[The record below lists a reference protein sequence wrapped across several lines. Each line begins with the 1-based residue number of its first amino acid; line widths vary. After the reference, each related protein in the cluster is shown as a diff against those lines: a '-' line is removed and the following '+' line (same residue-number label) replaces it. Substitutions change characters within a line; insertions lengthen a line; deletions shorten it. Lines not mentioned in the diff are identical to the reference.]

1 MLLPALGCGA
11 GSSPS
16 ELIVF
21 HAGSLATPFKQIAE
35 AFGKRHPET
44 TILLESAG
52 SLTNARKIT
61 DLGRECDVLAVA
73 DYRIIDDLLIPQYA
87 DWTIHFADNEIVVAY
102 GGGSRRSEELNADNW
117 YEILLDEEVRFGR
130 SDPASDPGGYRSI
143 FVVKLAEAYYEA
155 PGLAEKLLAKNRE
168 YIRPKSTDLLALL
181 ETGNIDYAILYRSV
195 ATQHG
200 LSSLILPDALNLR
213 NPDYADCYATVSTEL
228 PGRDPG
234 SSVTKRG
241 EPIVYGITIPKVAPN
256 PAVADVFVAFLLEE
270 GLAIMEQNGQTPL
283 VPSPTESYDKI
294 PQSLK
299 AYAAQATVSR

>member
-1 MLLPALGCGA
+1 
-11 GSSPS
+11 
-16 ELIVF
+16 
-21 HAGSLATPFKQIAE
+21 
-35 AFGKRHPET
+35 
-44 TILLESAG
+44 
-52 SLTNARKIT
+52 
-61 DLGRECDVLAVA
+61 
-73 DYRIIDDLLIPQYA
+73 
-87 DWTIHFADNEIVVAY
+87 
-102 GGGSRRSEELNADNW
+102 
-117 YEILLDEEVRFGR
+117 
-130 SDPASDPGGYRSI
+130 
-143 FVVKLAEAYYEA
+143 
-155 PGLAEKLLAKNRE
+155 
-168 YIRPKSTDLLALL
+168 
-181 ETGNIDYAILYRSV
+181 
-195 ATQHG
+195 